1 MSFKKMQPPV
11 VSCRS
16 SLVFCL
22 TRLASTALSHTHDC
36 SCLWF
41 QSPFSI
47 GVLVK
52 NVNDNAPWF
61 QQEVY
66 KFNVNE
72 VRIMIRRF

>member
-11 VSCRS
+11 VTCRS

-22 TRLASTALSHTHDC
+22 TRLASTALSYTHDC

-41 QSPFSI
+41 QFPFSI
-47 GVLVK
+47 RVVVK
-52 NVNDNAPWF
+52 NVNDNSPWF

-66 KFNVNE
+66 KFNVSE
-72 VRIMIRRF
+72 VRKMIRRF